1 MYFDEAEAVIRSHI
15 ETQWA
20 LSAYAVMPLV
30 FEAETP
36 TVSENYIAIIIDGIR
51 GEGSKYGGTG
61 KRFTIEDGIVY
72 IHAFVPQGAGK
83 AAASGPVRVLS
94 SILELQTVG
103 TGINMDKANPPSPV
117 GYGNDLVDTAQ
128 PAGSF
133 YRVSGSVP
141 FVVISTV

>member
-1 MYFDEAEAVIRSHI
+1 MYFDEAEAVIRAHI

-20 LSAYAVMPLV
+20 AGAYSAMPLV
-30 FEAETP
+30 FEAEKP
-36 TVSENYIAIIIDGIR
+36 PASDSYVAVIVDGIR
-51 GEGSKYGGTG
+51 GQGSLYGGTG
-61 KRFTIEDGIVY
+61 KRFTIEDGIVF